1 MEKIRKPRPFDRN
14 MLIVCEDTNTAPN
27 YLLRFKEQALADSC
41 WDYIE
46 ILPKPPLEIKEVS
59 QHPLS
64 NEHKTPRLKRRL
76 RATNEQ
82 EEWIEFEVEPNNREQ
97 PVRSVRTA
105 QKAMEDGAFIEGWAV
120 FDLDGHTG
128 HKRAAELAMVKP
140 IVNIAF
146 SSRSIEIWF
155 LLHFGRFDTLF
166 QKVNC
171 KDERGREQNC
181 NIHTPCTADDKG
193 ECLVGFLR
201 RYTPLSDYK
210 KKDDIAPKL
219 QAHLNYALENAAG
232 LRRKYALEQPYFE
245 RNPYTS
251 MDILIK
257 RLLKWVN
264 VSDITSVGNFQIQ
277 VQQVQP
283 TIELDILNLSKD
295 RQIIQKQHFEFNNK
309 IEFEFLG
316 GGIFEHNESRRISIV
331 PKYNT
336 IDFKLKFPSGND
348 SDFLF
353 ILC

>member
-1 MEKIRKPRPFDRN
+1 MERIRKPRPFDRN

-27 YLLRFKEQALADSC
+27 YLLRLKEKALADSC

-76 RATNEQ
+76 RAANEQ
-82 EEWIEFEVEPNNREQ
+82 EEWIELEIEPNNREQ
-97 PVRSVRTA
+97 PVSYVRTA
-105 QKAMEDGAFIEGWAV
+105 QKVMEDGAFSEGWAV

-128 HKRAAELAMVKP
+128 HARAAKLATVKP
-140 IVNIAF
+140 VVNIAF

-181 NIHTPCTADDKG
+181 HIKIPCTADDKG

-201 RYTPLSDYK
+201 RHTPLSDYK

-219 QAHLNYALENAAG
+219 QVYLRDALENAAW
-232 LRRKYALEQPYFE
+232 LRNQYAPQQPYFE

-257 RLLKWVN
+257 HLLKWVG
-264 VSDITSVGNFQIQ
+264 VSDVVTVNNVKIH
-277 VQQVQP
+277 VQQTQP
-283 TIELDILNLSKD
+283 IIELNMTNLSKD
-295 RQIIQKQHFEFNNK
+295 RQIIQKQHFEFTNK

-316 GGIFEHNESRRISIV
+316 GGIFEPNESRKISIV
-331 PKYNT
+331 PKDNT
-336 IDFKLKFPSGND
+336 TGLKLKFPSGND
-348 SDFLF
+348 SNFIF